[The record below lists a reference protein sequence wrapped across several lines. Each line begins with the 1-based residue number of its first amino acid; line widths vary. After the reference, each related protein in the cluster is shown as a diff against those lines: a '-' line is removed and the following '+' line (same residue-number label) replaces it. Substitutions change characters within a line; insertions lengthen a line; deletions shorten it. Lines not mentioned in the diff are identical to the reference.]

1 MPSPRK
7 HKAARALGLQL
18 NILNASRESDFDAV
32 FLNLVQMQAGGLVI
46 SADALF
52 NDQRDK
58 IIALAKHYSV
68 PTMYEW
74 REGVAAGG
82 LISYGTRRT
91 DAYRQ
96 IGLLAGR
103 QDGAI
108 LTATLAPI
116 SIIWWFLNGLHPSIQ
131 DGRCRS

>member
-18 NILNASRESDFDAV
+18 NILNASRESDFHAV

-74 REGVAAGG
+74 REAVAAGV
-82 LISYGTRRT
+82 
-91 DAYRQ
+91 
-96 IGLLAGR
+96 
-103 QDGAI
+103 
-108 LTATLAPI
+108 
-116 SIIWWFLNGLHPSIQ
+116 
-131 DGRCRS
+131 